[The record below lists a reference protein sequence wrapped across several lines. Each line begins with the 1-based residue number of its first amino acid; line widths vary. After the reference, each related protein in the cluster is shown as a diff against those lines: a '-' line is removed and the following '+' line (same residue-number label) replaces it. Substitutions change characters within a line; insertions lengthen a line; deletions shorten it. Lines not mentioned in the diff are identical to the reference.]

1 MLDKSRLE
9 REIERQ
15 ELCRKPIGIYF
26 LIFLL
31 LIGLFAVGV
40 YTLRLKEDLSK
51 KEQEI
56 ILMKENFQKE
66 RVRLLDRI
74 KVLEKESTAS
84 KTD

>member
-1 MLDKSRLE
+1 VLDKSRLE